1 MEPESTRVEKGGMS
15 YSLVVMR
22 GWSELGSERADVLRR
37 ASLTAQ
43 SGSMQLPA
51 CVERELPSIFL
62 PPSRPS
68 VWLPTFLLLRREP
81 WQHARST

>member
-1 MEPESTRVEKGGMS
+1 MS
-15 YSLVVMR
+15 YLLAVTR

-43 SGSMQLPA
+43 LGSMQLPA
-51 CVERELPSIFL
+51 CAEWELLSIFL

-68 VWLPTFLLLRREP
+68 VWLPMFLLLRREP